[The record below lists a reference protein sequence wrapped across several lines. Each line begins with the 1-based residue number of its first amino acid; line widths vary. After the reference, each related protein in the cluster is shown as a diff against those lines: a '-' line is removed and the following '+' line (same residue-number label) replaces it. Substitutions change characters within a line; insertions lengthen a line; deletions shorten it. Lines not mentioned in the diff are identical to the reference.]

1 MLTAKQH
8 NYLIDRGYR
17 IQTAAKASASDIK
30 KKRYTLKIYR
40 DDIKITIN
48 YPNADGKEALAMLK
62 DLQEAIKQEEA
73 C

>member
-8 NYLIDRGYR
+8 NFLIDRGYR
-17 IQTAAKASASDIK
+17 IQTAAKAAAPDFE

-40 DDIKITIN
+40 NDIKITIN
-48 YPNADGKEALAMLK
+48 YPNSDGKEALSMLK
-62 DLQEAIKQEEA
+62 DLQEAIRQEEA